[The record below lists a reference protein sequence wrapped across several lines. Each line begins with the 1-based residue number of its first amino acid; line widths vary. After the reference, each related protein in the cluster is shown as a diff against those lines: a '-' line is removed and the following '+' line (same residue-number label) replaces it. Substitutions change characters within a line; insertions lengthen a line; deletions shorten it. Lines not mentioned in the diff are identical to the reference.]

1 MLARDNLEQSLCV
14 FLRSTPVKERDSG
27 DISLCKQSR
36 SHYQGLSKG
45 GTLIERYLLMQR
57 MVY

>member
-1 MLARDNLEQSLCV
+1 MKSDSKAATQSWA
-14 FLRSTPVKERDSG
+14 PDVKERDSG
-27 DISLCKQSR
+27 DIMLYNNKQSR

-45 GTLIERYLLMQR
+45 GALIERYLLMQR

>member
-1 MLARDNLEQSLCV
+1 MKSDSKAATQSWA
-14 FLRSTPVKERDSG
+14 PDVKERDSG

-57 MVY
+57 VVY